1 MARIVLVGLLL
12 CAVFAAASA
21 KVDTTITSKVFFDID
36 IDGKDAG
43 KRFSHQ
49 ASISLHPR
57 GFDNCDSITLEFSS
71 TLISRC
77 RYIPPPLSRGSVSHS

>member
-49 ASISLHPR
+49 ASNSLHPH
-57 GFDNCDSITLEFSS
+57 SITA
-71 TLISRC
+71 T
-77 RYIPPPLSRGSVSHS
+77 PSHWNPAAR